1 MELVE
6 SSTPV
11 TDVSLFIYSKLIRNS
26 LVALTYEYAC
36 LNVKD
41 RVTVNETK
49 TL

>member
-11 TDVSLFIYSKLIRNS
+11 TDVSLLIYSKFNRNS

-36 LNVKD
+36 LIVKD
-41 RVTVNETK
+41 CVAVNETK

>member
-1 MELVE
+1 ME

-11 TDVSLFIYSKLIRNS
+11 TDVSLFIFSKLIRNS

-36 LNVKD
+36 LIVKD
-41 RVTVNETK
+41 CVAVNETK